1 MAVNYINLADIDRS
15 IQQSRLGDMQIQNAQ
30 LAQQDRQRELERQG
44 RADQQQMQLR
54 DIYAKSGGDLNKA
67 RSELYNQ
74 GFYEQGGALDKQ
86 IGEQSKQKADIDKT
100 TLETNAKRIG
110 LIGNGMKF
118 LVDNPSKE
126 NALMTFNQ
134 LRNTGVIDQ
143 NQYDEFT
150 GQLPDDP
157 AMIKRGAEVL
167 FRGALDAKDQI
178 AKFETRD
185 TGGQVMTQQI
195 DPITGQIKTVGTI
208 AKTQSPDS
216 IANNQRMMAEGAA
229 NRGVTMR
236 GQNMADSRA
245 REAATRAGGAG
256 GEKLTQDM
264 RSTGQYAARMVAAEN
279 LLGQTKEQAPS
290 VTERIAGVAGETAA
304 NLARSPDRQNALQ
317 AQRDWVRAKLR
328 KESGAAIGVDE
339 MENELLTYFPQIGDS
354 ASVIAQKKAAR
365 DQATQGLINSSG
377 SAYSPPDMQTAQ
389 PSIMPRNATM
399 PAVPKIGTVKGGY
412 VFKGGNP
419 ADPKSWKAK

>member
-1 MAVNYINLADIDRS
+1 MAVNYINLADIDRGL
-15 IQQSRLGDMQIQNAQ
+15 QQAQLGDMQIQNQRDLQTDRAF
-30 LAQQDRQRELERQG
+30 ARNQQEQ
-44 RADQQQMQLR
+44 ANQQQMRIR
-54 DIYAKSGGDLNKA
+54 DIYAGASGDLNKA
-67 RSELYNQ
+67 RTELYNQ
-74 GFYEQGGALDKQ
+74 GFYEQGGTIDKQ
-86 IGEQSKQKADIDKT
+86 LGEQSKQKADIDKT

-118 LVDNPSKE
+118 LIDNPTKE

-134 LRNTGVIDQ
+134 LKSTGVMPQDMYDQ
-143 NQYDEFT
+143 LISK
-150 GQLPDDP
+150 LPDDP
-157 AMIKRGAEVL
+157 AMIKQGAEVL
-167 FRGALDAKDQI
+167 FRSALDAKDQL
-178 AKFETRD
+178 AKYETRD
-185 TGGQVMTQQI
+185 AGGTIPTQQI
-195 DPITGQIKTVGTI
+195 DPITGEVKIVSSI

-245 REAATRAGGAG
+245 REAAARVGGAG

-290 VTERIAGVAGETAA
+290 VTERLAGMAGETAA
-304 NLARSPDRQNALQ
+304 NLSRSPDRQNALQ

-399 PAVPKIGTVKGGY
+399 PTMPKIGTVQGGY
-412 VFKGGNP
+412 VYKGGNP